1 MLELLDKMEKD
12 QGSAETTVA
21 HTTVAQHGLVVGTG
35 DRPNSSLALEDLLC
49 DGPKS
54 GKTGQDQYAA
64 LNQHGAD
71 TWDLFGQGKR
81 SVVSTD
87 HIDTTVS
94 VGEKRKLATP
104 PLQMT
109 ALSPKSP
116 VVSKLPHPT
125 SKSRDTSLQPTTRL
139 ATAQA
144 SRQLEQQQSKRGGGE
159 LELRD
164 AELRLEDFF

>member
-1 MLELLDKMEKD
+1 MLELVDKMKKD
-12 QGSAETTVA
+12 QGSAEMTVA
-21 HTTVAQHGLVVGTG
+21 HTTVAQHGVDPRG
-35 DRPNSSLALEDLLC
+35 RPNSSLALEDLLC

-64 LNQHGAD
+64 LSQHGAD

-125 SKSRDTSLQPTTRL
+125 SKSRDTSLQPTTCA

-144 SRQLEQQQSKRGGGE
+144 SRQLEQQQGKRGGGE